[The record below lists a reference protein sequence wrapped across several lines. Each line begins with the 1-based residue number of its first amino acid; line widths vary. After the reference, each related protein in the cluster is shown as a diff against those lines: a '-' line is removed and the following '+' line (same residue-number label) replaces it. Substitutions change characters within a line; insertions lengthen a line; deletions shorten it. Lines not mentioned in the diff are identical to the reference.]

1 MIAFCRRHGALLHV
15 FLACWLLAGG
25 SAVRAAAPL
34 LPGVGLLAPE
44 KPAGQASGSAA
55 PAEPPGTPTTAAP
68 LSPPAPSP
76 PTSQVD
82 PATLARF
89 NADAAEAQ
97 KILRRP
103 AGGYDYEHIRS
114 LNRLRDRL
122 AADRDLARTLAD
134 RSNLE
139 ARIIQ
144 AQMAALGE
152 VPAEGK
158 GEPSAITARRKAL
171 DARLSVVLAPVLDA
185 REAQARASTLVSELD
200 ERIAGIE
207 RGRRSERSRS
217 ALDPRAWI
225 AVAGDVRRGIDIAA
239 RSGTAGIA
247 QDGAGG
253 FALRLLAVAGLV
265 LLGPYA
271 SIRLLQTLHRVFVK
285 RRVAARQAARRL
297 VLIVV
302 EDLVAA
308 LLLFFAIG
316 CSVAAFA
323 VLMRPF
329 LGTEVLLT
337 LSTLLLVA
345 ALMVAMAQLL
355 AKSTLQSPFPEL
367 RLVRLRPEVVGKAV
381 STVRVI
387 GVFLALVA
395 VLEGIEDD
403 GYMTIGAIDL
413 ASAVLLV
420 GGSLFV
426 WRLATLIDKGRED
439 DGAKTAPSLPQHGR
453 AKPDQLEF
461 AAPFSRILK
470 LLAIGSTGAALIGYI
485 ALAREIFSD
494 LVVSV
499 AVIAVAIFLHRLV
512 ALIVGLLAQGGLKHY
527 RTSIHFV
534 PMLAGIVLTLGAVP
548 LLAVTW
554 GYNSRE
560 IGDAIVML
568 RTGVSFGNVNI
579 SAGDLLTFAFV
590 FLAGYIATK
599 WIQRIINLT
608 ILPQFEIDRGSQAS
622 IVTMI
627 GYVGIVASAAIAV
640 SSTGL
645 DLTSLAFIAT
655 ALSVGLGFGLQSTV
669 ENFTSGMILLV
680 ERPIREGDWIEVGTF
695 SGIVRK
701 VSVRSTH
708 LESFDRHQIIIPNSQ
723 LITGSVK
730 NLSLGERLARVV
742 VPVGVAYGSDLEHV
756 REVLI
761 AIGKAQDGVLAW
773 PEPNVTLDAFAD
785 SSVNMRLLVFIHDAT
800 DGVGVASKIR
810 FEIARRFAEEGIEIP
825 FPQMEVRL
833 HADTGGNG
841 GNGTIGGIGG
851 D

>member
-1 MIAFCRRHGALLHV
+1 MIAFCRRHGALLP
-15 FLACWLLAGG
+15 FLLAACAFAG
-25 SAVRAAAPL
+25 SGAARAATPL
-34 LPGVGLLAPE
+34 LPGVALLSEAQPS
-44 KPAGQASGSAA
+44 PQATD
-55 PAEPPGTPTTAAP
+55 EAAP
-68 LSPPAPSP
+68 LTDTATAPTAVTPARA
-76 PTSQVD
+76 SQVD
-82 PATLARF
+82 PATVARF

-97 KILRRP
+97 AILRTP
-103 AGGYDYEHIRS
+103 AGNYDYERVHG
-114 LNRLRDRL
+114 LNKLRDRL
-122 AADRDLARTLAD
+122 AADRDLARTIAD

-144 AQMAALGE
+144 AQMTALGE
-152 VPAEGK
+152 APAEGK
-158 GEPSAITARRKAL
+158 SEPSAITARRKAL
-171 DARLSVVLAPVLDA
+171 DAQLSVVLSPVLDA

-225 AVAGDVRRGIDIAA
+225 AVAGDVRRGLDIAA
-239 RSGTAGIA
+239 GDGSAGIA

-265 LLGPYA
+265 LLGPFA
-271 SIRLLQTLHRVFVK
+271 SIRLLRPLRRLFVS
-285 RRVAARQAARRL
+285 RRMATEQAARRL
-297 VLIVV
+297 MLVV
-302 EDLVAA
+302 IEDFVAA
-308 LLLFFAIG
+308 VLLFFAIG

-329 LGTEVLLT
+329 LDNDVLMT
-337 LSTLLLVA
+337 LSMLLLVA
-345 ALMVAMAQLL
+345 ALMVALAQLL

-367 RLVRLRPEVVGKAV
+367 RLVRLRPDVVGKAV

-387 GVFLALVA
+387 GIFLALVA
-395 VLEGIEDD
+395 VLEGVEDD
-403 GYMTIGAIDL
+403 GYLTIGVIDL
-413 ASAVLLV
+413 ASALLLV

-426 WRLATLIDKGRED
+426 WRLATLIDKGREED
-439 DGAKTAPSLPQHGR
+439 EAVPAVPLHGR
-453 AKPDQLEF
+453 PKPDQLEF

-485 ALAREIFSD
+485 VLAREIFSD

-499 AVIAVAIFLHRLV
+499 AIIAVAIFLHRLV
-512 ALIVGLLAQGGLKHY
+512 SLIVGLLAEGGLKHY

-534 PMLAGIVLTLGAVP
+534 PMLAGIVLTLGAIP

-590 FLAGYIATK
+590 FLAGYVATK

-627 GYVGIVASAAIAV
+627 GYAGIVASAAIAIG
-640 SSTGL
+640 STGL

-669 ENFTSGMILLV
+669 ENFTSGVILLV

-742 VPVGVAYGSDLEHV
+742 VPVGVAYGTDLEKV

-761 AIGKAQDGVLAW
+761 AIAKAQDGVLTW

-785 SSVNMRLLVFIHDAT
+785 SSVQMRLLVFIHDAT

-810 FEIARRFAEEGIEIP
+810 FEIARRFTEENIEMP
-825 FPQMEVRL
+825 FPQMEVRM
-833 HADTGGNG
+833 HEEDPRKR
-841 GNGTIGGIGG
+841 
-851 D
+851 

>member
-1 MIAFCRRHGALLHV
+1 MIAFCRRLGAVLSILPLLWM
-15 FLACWLLAGG
+15 LATG
-25 SAVRAAAPL
+25 SAAQAASPL
-34 LPGVGLLAPE
+34 LPGAALLASAE
-44 KPAGQASGSAA
+44 ATTQADA
-55 PAEPPGTPTTAAP
+55 PPTDE
-68 LSPPAPSP
+68 PSP
-76 PTSQVD
+76 PPTPVVPSRSAQVD
-82 PATLARF
+82 PAAVARF

-97 KILRRP
+97 RILRTP
-103 AGGYDYEHIRS
+103 ARSYDYEHIHV
-114 LNRLRDRL
+114 LNNLRDRL
-122 AADRDLARTLAD
+122 AADRDLARTIAD

-144 AQMAALGE
+144 AQITALGE
-152 VPAEGK
+152 APAEGK
-158 GEPSAITARRKAL
+158 SEPSAITARRKAL
-171 DARLSVVLAPVLDA
+171 DTQLSVVLSPVLDA

-225 AVAGDVRRGIDIAA
+225 AVAGDVRRGLDIAA
-239 RSGTAGIA
+239 RDGSAGIA
-247 QDGAGG
+247 HDGAGG

-265 LLGPYA
+265 LLGPFA
-271 SIRLLQTLHRVFVK
+271 SIRLLRTLRRLFVS
-285 RRVAARQAARRL
+285 RRMATEQAARRL
-297 VLIVV
+297 MLIVI
-302 EDLVAA
+302 EDFAA
-308 LLLFFAIG
+308 AVLLFFAIG

-329 LGTEVLLT
+329 LGNDVLMTLSVLL
-337 LSTLLLVA
+337 VIA

-355 AKSTLQSPFPEL
+355 AKSTLQSPFPDL
-367 RLVRLRPEVVGKAV
+367 RLVRLRPDVVGKAV
-381 STVRVI
+381 STVRLI

-403 GYMTIGAIDL
+403 GYLTIGVIDL
-413 ASAVLLV
+413 LSALLLV

-426 WRLATLIDKGRED
+426 WRLATLIDKGREED
-439 DGAKTAPSLPQHGR
+439 ADKTAPTVPLHGHT
-453 AKPDQLEF
+453 KPDQLEF

-470 LLAIGSTGAALIGYI
+470 LLAIGSTSAALIGYI
-485 ALAREIFSD
+485 VLAREIFSD

-512 ALIVGLLAQGGLKHY
+512 TLIVGMLAEGGLKRY

-534 PMLAGIVLTLGAVP
+534 PMLAGIVLSLGAIP

-627 GYVGIVASAAIAV
+627 GYVGIVASAAIAIG
-640 SSTGL
+640 STGL

-669 ENFTSGMILLV
+669 ENFTSGVILLV

-742 VPVGVAYGSDLEHV
+742 VPVGIAYGTDLEKV
-756 REVLI
+756 RRVLLE
-761 AIGKAQDGVLAW
+761 IGKAQDGVLHW
-773 PEPNVTLDAFAD
+773 PEPSVTLDAFAE

-800 DGVGVASKIR
+800 DGVGVASSMR
-810 FEIARRFAEEGIEIP
+810 FEIARRFTEENIEMP
-825 FPQMEVRL
+825 FPQMEVRM
-833 HADTGGNG
+833 HEEDPRKR
-841 GNGTIGGIGG
+841 
-851 D
+851 

>member
-1 MIAFCRRHGALLHV
+1 MIAFCRRHGALLP
-15 FLACWLLAGG
+15 FLLAVCTFAG
-25 SAVRAAAPL
+25 SGAARAAAPL
-34 LPGVGLLAPE
+34 LPGIALLSEAQPS
-44 KPAGQASGSAA
+44 PQATDESA
-55 PAEPPGTPTTAAP
+55 PATD
-68 LSPPAPSP
+68 PAPVTP
-76 PTSQVD
+76 ARASQVD
-82 PATLARF
+82 PATVARF

-97 KILRRP
+97 AVLRTP
-103 AGGYDYEHIRS
+103 AGNYDYERVHG
-114 LNRLRDRL
+114 LNKLRDRL
-122 AADRDLARTLAD
+122 AADRDLARTIAD

-144 AQMAALGE
+144 AQMTALGE
-152 VPAEGK
+152 APAEGK
-158 GEPSAITARRKAL
+158 SEPSAVTARRKAL
-171 DARLSVVLAPVLDA
+171 DAQLSVVLSPVLDA

-200 ERIAGIE
+200 ERIAGIQ
-207 RGRRSERSRS
+207 RGRRSERTRS

-225 AVAGDVRRGIDIAA
+225 AVAGDVRRGLDIAA
-239 RSGTAGIA
+239 RDGSAGIA

-265 LLGPYA
+265 LLGPFA
-271 SIRLLQTLHRVFVK
+271 SIRLLRPLRRLFVS
-285 RRVAARQAARRL
+285 RRMATEQAARRL
-297 VLIVV
+297 MLVV
-302 EDLVAA
+302 IEDFVAA
-308 LLLFFAIG
+308 VLLFFAIG
-316 CSVAAFA
+316 CSVAAFT

-329 LGTEVLLT
+329 LDNDVLMT
-337 LSTLLLVA
+337 LSALLLVA
-345 ALMVAMAQLL
+345 ALMVALAQLL

-367 RLVRLRPEVVGKAV
+367 RLVRLRPDVVGKAV

-387 GVFLALVA
+387 GIFLALVA

-403 GYMTIGAIDL
+403 GYLTIGVIDL
-413 ASAVLLV
+413 ASALLLV
-420 GGSLFV
+420 GGSIFV
-426 WRLATLIDKGRED
+426 WRLASLIDKGREED
-439 DGAKTAPSLPQHGR
+439 EAVPAVPPHGR
-453 AKPDQLEF
+453 PKPDQLEF

-470 LLAIGSTGAALIGYI
+470 LLAIGSTGAALVGYI
-485 ALAREIFSD
+485 VLAREIFSD

-512 ALIVGLLAQGGLKHY
+512 ALIVGLLAEGGLKHY

-534 PMLAGIVLTLGAVP
+534 PMLAGIVLTLGAIP

-627 GYVGIVASAAIAV
+627 GYAGIVASAAIAIG
-640 SSTGL
+640 STGL

-669 ENFTSGMILLV
+669 ENFTSGMILLI

-742 VPVGVAYGSDLEHV
+742 VPVGVAYGTDLEKV

-761 AIGKAQDGVLAW
+761 AIAKAQDGVLTW

-785 SSVNMRLLVFIHDAT
+785 SSVQMRLLVFIHDAT

-810 FEIARRFAEEGIEIP
+810 FEIARRFTEENIEMP
-825 FPQMEVRL
+825 FPQMEVRM
-833 HADTGGNG
+833 HEEDPRKR
-841 GNGTIGGIGG
+841 
-851 D
+851 